1 MPGIDY
7 FPQRAVVN
15 PMIYAYSDPQYPGCL
30 KVGYS
35 GVDVDKR
42 VAQQY
47 PTARPDGKKPY
58 QIVLRES
65 AMYRDGGCFMDYAV
79 HEELK
84 RRNVK
89 RSNGEWFRC
98 DVNEVRAAVVAVRN
112 HTQNVENRT
121 ETFGMRPEQSR
132 AVEMTRAFFQKWDAE
147 CSDQTHKFLWN
158 AKMRFGKTFAAYQ
171 LAKQMRFHRVLIL
184 TFKPAVQS
192 AWRDD
197 LLHHVDFEGWQFIS
211 EGMDN
216 ARIDE
221 QYKQADKRRPIVC
234 FGSFQDFMGVSK
246 SGGIKAKNEW
256 VHTINWDLVIF
267 DEYHFGA
274 WREDAKALFEEEND
288 EAFEEDYDEKRLS
301 KYDRDLAYDE
311 KMLPITANHYLY
323 LSGTPFRALNSGEF
337 LEDQI
342 FNWTYSDEQKCKSEW
357 RGSHNPY
364 EALPQMI
371 LMTYRLPHEI
381 QKIAEGG
388 EFNEFDLNVFFKANG
403 DGVNARFVH
412 EEYVQK
418 WLDLIRGDYKERRVD
433 ELKLGTS
440 KPALPFSDIRLLSVL
455 NHTLWFMPDVA
466 SCWAMRNLMMKKHN
480 KFYHDYAINVCAGAS
495 AGNGVAALPPVLD
508 SMNCDLHDCTKE
520 MNPLLT
526 KTITLSCGKLTT
538 GVTVKPWTGI
548 LMLRNCK
555 SPETYFQAAFRVQ
568 SPWTVKKDDGTEE
581 ILKHVCYIFDFAL
594 NRALKQVS
602 EYSCQLNTDN
612 INHERKIGEFIRFL
626 PVLAYDGSGMTPV
639 DAAQILDLASNG
651 VSGAMLAK
659 RWQSALLVNVDN
671 TTLSKILANEQA
683 LAALMKIEGFRS
695 LNKDIELIIN
705 KTRDVKKAKGNSDDI
720 KEPKAKKELTAA
732 EKEIKS
738 KRKEIQEKLIKFATR
753 IPIFMYLSEYR
764 EETLKDVITQLEPR
778 LFQRVTGLT
787 VKDFDLLCS
796 IGVFND
802 SLMNEAVFQ
811 FWRYENAS
819 LIYAGVNRHAHE
831 RHVGGF
837 STILTRE
844 EYEKLEN
851 LLGVSMQEA
860 AFRSR

>member
-1 MPGIDY
+1 MANIDY
-7 FPQRAVVN
+7 FPQRAYVN

-35 GVDVDKR
+35 GVDVDRR

-58 QIVLRES
+58 TIVLRDS
-65 AMYRDGGCFMDYAV
+65 AMYRDGGTFMDHAV
-79 HEELK
+79 HRELERRGIK
-84 RRNVK
+84 RLK
-89 RSNGEWFRC
+89 GEWFKC
-98 DVNEVRAAVVAVRN
+98 DAKDVRAAIVAVRN
-112 HTQNVENRT
+112 HTFNEENRT
-121 ETFGMRPEQSR
+121 ETFVMRPEQER
-132 AVEMTRAFFQKWDAE
+132 AVAMTRTFFQKWDAE
-147 CSDQTHKFLWN
+147 CSDQAHKFLWN

-171 LAKQMRFHRVLIL
+171 LAKQMRFHRIFIL

-211 EGMDN
+211 ETSED

-221 QYKQADKRRPIVC
+221 QYRKADKRRPIVC
-234 FGSFQDFMGVSK
+234 FGSFQDFMMTTK

-256 VHTINWDLVIF
+256 VHAIHWDLIIF

-274 WREDAKALFEEEND
+274 WRESARALFEEEND
-288 EAFEEDYDEKRLS
+288 EAFENDYDEKKLS
-301 KYDRDLAYDE
+301 SYDRDLAYDE
-311 KMLPITANHYLY
+311 KTLPITANHYLY

-342 FNWTYSDEQKCKSEW
+342 FNWTYSDEQKCKAEW
-357 RGSHNPY
+357 RGANNPY
-364 EALPQMI
+364 AALPQMI
-371 LMTYRLPHEI
+371 MMTYRLPHEI

-388 EFNEFDLNVFFKANG
+388 EYNEFDLNAFFKAQG
-403 DGVNARFVH
+403 EGTNARFVH

-418 WLDLIRGDYKERRVD
+418 WLDLIRGDYREQKLD
-433 ELKLGTS
+433 ELKMGAT
-440 KPALPFSDIRLLSVL
+440 KPALPFSDVRLLSIL

-466 SCWAMRNLMMKKHN
+466 ACWAMYNLMMKKHN
-480 KFYHDYAINVCAGAS
+480 KFYHDYAINVCAGAR
-495 AGNGVAALPPVLD
+495 AGNGVEALPPVLD
-508 SMNCDLHDCTKE
+508 SMNCDRHNPAVEK
-520 MNPLLT
+520 NPLLT

-581 ILKHVCYIFDFAL
+581 ILKHTCYIFDFAL

-612 INHERKIGEFIRFL
+612 LNHERKIGEFIQFL

-671 TTLSKILANEQA
+671 ATLSKILANEEA
-683 LAALMKIEGFRS
+683 LQALMKIEGFRA
-695 LNKDIELIIN
+695 LNKEIELIIN
-705 KTRDVKKAKGNSDDI
+705 KTQAIKKAKAEAGNSDPGDT
-720 KEPKAKKELTAA
+720 EKKRALTAQ

-787 VKDFDLLCS
+787 VKDFELLCS

-802 SLMNEAVFQ
+802 ALMNEAVFQ

-819 LIYAGVNRHAHE
+819 LTYAGVNRHIHE
-831 RHVGGF
+831 GHVGGF
-837 STILTRE
+837 STVLTRKE
-844 EYEKLEN
+844 FEQLDH
-851 LLGVSMQEA
+851 LLGVSMRGK
-860 AFRSR
+860 AF